1 MPSDVSDSLDTGRM
15 IVTQPPH
22 VLAIASAGGH
32 WVQLKRLSPAWAGC
46 RVTYVST
53 DPQLRD
59 GVLADPGDAAEVQF
73 YTVKDANRW
82 QKLRLMVSLLQ
93 IVWIMLRARP
103 DVVITTGAAP
113 GFFALRLA
121 TWMGK
126 RAAWIDS
133 IANAETLSLSGQMAG
148 GRCDLWLTQWENLA
162 DPEGP
167 SYSGSVI

>member
-1 MPSDVSDSLDTGRM
+1 M
-15 IVTQPPH
+15 TQPPH

-32 WVQLKRLSPAWAGC
+32 WVQLRRLSPAWAGC

-53 DPQLRD
+53 DPQLRS
-59 GVLADPGDAAEVQF
+59 GVLGDKRDAAEVRF
-73 YTVKDANRW
+73 FAVKDANRW
-82 QKLRLMVSLLQ
+82 QKLRLMVSLVQ
-93 IVWIMLRARP
+93 IIWILLRTRP

-113 GFFALRLA
+113 GLFALHLA
-121 TWMGK
+121 AIMGK
-126 RAAWIDS
+126 RTAWIDS

-162 DPEGP
+162 EPDGP

>member
-1 MPSDVSDSLDTGRM
+1 MKK
-15 IVTQPPH
+15 PPH

-32 WVQLKRLSPAWAGC
+32 WVQLRRLTPAWVGC

-59 GVLADPGDAAEVQF
+59 TVLSDPQDAAEVRF
-73 YTVKDANRW
+73 YAVKDANRW
-82 QKLRLMVSLLQ
+82 QKLRLLYSLCQ
-93 IVWIMLRARP
+93 IIWIMLRSRP

-113 GFFALRLA
+113 GFFALRLGRL
-121 TWMGK
+121 MGK
-126 RAAWIDS
+126 RTAWIDS

-148 GRCDLWLTQWENLA
+148 GCCDLWLTQWENLSK
-162 DPEGP
+162 PNGP

>member
-1 MPSDVSDSLDTGRM
+1 M
-15 IVTQPPH
+15 TQTPH

-32 WVQLKRLSPAWAGC
+32 WVQLRRLSPAWADC
-46 RVTYVST
+46 HVTYVST

-59 GVLADPGDAAEVQF
+59 TVLTDKRDAAEVRF
-73 YTVKDANRW
+73 FAVKDANRW

-93 IVWIMLRARP
+93 IIWIVLRSRP

-121 TWMGK
+121 SWMGK
-126 RAAWIDS
+126 RTVWIDS

-162 DPEGP
+162 KPDGP
-167 SYSGSVI
+167 SFSGSVI

>member
-1 MPSDVSDSLDTGRM
+1 MRK
-15 IVTQPPH
+15 PPH

-32 WVQLKRLSPAWAGC
+32 WVQLRRLSPAWAGC
-46 RVTYVST
+46 HVTYVST

-59 GVLADPGDAAEVQF
+59 GVLEDKRDAARVEF
-73 YTVKDANRW
+73 YAVKDANRW
-82 QKLRLMVSLLQ
+82 QKLRLLYSLCQ
-93 IVWIMLRARP
+93 IIWIMVLKRP

-113 GFFALRLA
+113 GFFALRLGRM
-121 TWMGK
+121 MGK
-126 RAAWIDS
+126 RTAWIDS

-162 DPEGP
+162 EPEGP